1 MGRRHKSLCPREL
14 SRKLHPS
21 LRHIAEPD
29 ETYLTNL
36 PLPLPCAD
44 GAWGSLGERLFIAM
58 SVHISSVIWKVV
70 MPNAGRKLVAV
81 ALADMANDDGSCWP
95 SLRTLSARCNLSEDS
110 VRNHLHALEAI
121 GILKASPRF
130 QDGRQTSN
138 VYCFTADV
146 VTGKALHLEGGRVES
161 TPPLENREGGRKQEG
176 EGGKKQE
183 GGGYEKLPPH
193 ESSYRTIIEPSIPQA
208 APGLVLGFDDQNED
222 PQQQAYSQAF
232 EQFWNAYPNKKAKGN
247 AFKAF
252 QRAKRQA
259 TLDTMLAAIQ
269 RQKKSASWTKDNG
282 AYIPHPASWLNG
294 ARWLDE
300 LDKPTQ
306 PKRCPTSCL

>member
-1 MGRRHKSLCPREL
+1 MPY
-14 SRKLHPS
+14 
-21 LRHIAEPD
+21 AEKA
-29 ETYLTNL
+29 TGSTWQ
-36 PLPLPCAD
+36 
-44 GAWGSLGERLFIAM
+44 GAFYSM
-58 SVHISSVIWKVV
+58 SVHISSAVWKIV

-95 SLRTLSARCNLSEDS
+95 SLRTLASRCNLSEDS
-110 VRNHLHALEAI
+110 IRNHLHALESI

-130 QDGRQTSN
+130 QGGRQTSN
-138 VYCFTADV
+138 VYAFSPDI
-146 VTGKALHLEGGRVES
+146 VTGKALHLEWGRVES
-161 TPPLENREGGRKQEG
+161 APPLEKQEGGEKQEG

-183 GGGYEKLPPH
+183 GGGWEKLPPH
-193 ESSYRTIIEPSIPQA
+193 EPSEGTVIKPSK
-208 APGLVLGFDDQNED
+208 GGEVVLSLDNQNED
-222 PQQQAYSQAF
+222 PPQQAYSQAF

-259 TLDTMLAAIQ
+259 SLETMLEAIQ

-282 AYIPHPASWLNG
+282 AFIPHPASWLNG

-300 LDKPTQ
+300 LEKPTQ
-306 PKRCPTSCL
+306 PKRQTSCL